1 VFFAKRKTKDS
12 FKIKYII
19 YLLTHLSISEL
30 LLPLPHQTNS
40 KMNIAIVC
48 YPTFGGSGVVAT
60 ELGLSLA
67 RKGHQVHFITYSYPV
82 RLDFLEMNIHF
93 HEVHVEEYPLFHYQ
107 PYELALSSKMAY
119 VVKNYHI
126 DVLHVHYAI
135 PHAYAGY
142 MAKQMLKRENIEV
155 PMITTLHG
163 TDITLVGNHPTY
175 KEAVTFSINE
185 SDAVTSVSQSL
196 KEDTLR
202 LFNVKKDIQV
212 IPNFIDLKKPLPL
225 SPCKRAV
232 MAQPDELI
240 VTHISNF
247 RKVKR
252 IDDVVKVFYGIQ
264 QKLSAKLIMVG
275 DGPEREAADQ
285 LCKDLGIKKKVLFL
299 GNTSDIDRILCFS
312 DLFLLPS
319 QSESFGLSALEAM
332 AAGVPVVSSNAGGL
346 PEVNEEGVSG
356 YLCPIGDVTA
366 MAERAIEIL
375 EDKKRLAQFK
385 KNARQVAHRF
395 DEDKIVPMYEALYEK
410 VKTKNN
416 ALKLEH

>member
-1 VFFAKRKTKDS
+1 
-12 FKIKYII
+12 
-19 YLLTHLSISEL
+19 
-30 LLPLPHQTNS
+30 
-40 KMNIAIVC
+40 MNIAIVC

-60 ELGLSLA
+60 ELGLALA

-119 VVKNYHI
+119 VVKTYNI
-126 DVLHVHYAI
+126 DILHVHYAI

-142 MAKQMLKRENIEV
+142 MAKQMLKREGIEL

-185 SDAVTSVSQSL
+185 SDVVTSVSESL
-196 KEDTLR
+196 KRDTLR
-202 LFNVKKDIQV
+202 LFNVDKDIKV
-212 IPNFIDLKKPLPL
+212 IPNFIGLQKTERV
-225 SPCKRAV
+225 SPCKRSV
-232 MAQPDELI
+232 MASADELI

-252 IDDVVKVFYGIQ
+252 VDDVVRVFYGIQ
-264 QKLSAKLIMVG
+264 QQLPAKLIMVG
-275 DGPEREAADQ
+275 DGPEREIADQ

-299 GNTSDIDRILCFS
+299 GNTSDIDRILCFT

-319 QSESFGLSALEAM
+319 ESESFGLSALEAM

-346 PEVNEEGVSG
+346 SEVNEEGVSG
-356 YLCPIGDVTA
+356 YLCPIGDVQT
-366 MAERAIEIL
+366 MAEKAIYIL
-375 EDKKRLAQFK
+375 SDKNRLAQFK
-385 KNARQVAHRF
+385 QNARKVAARF
-395 DEDKIVPMYEALYEK
+395 DEEKIIPMYEALYYNAIKEK
-410 VKTKNN
+410 
-416 ALKLEH
+416 

>member
-1 VFFAKRKTKDS
+1 
-12 FKIKYII
+12 
-19 YLLTHLSISEL
+19 
-30 LLPLPHQTNS
+30 
-40 KMNIAIVC
+40 MNIAIVC

-60 ELGLSLA
+60 ELGLALA

-119 VVKNYHI
+119 VVKTYNI
-126 DVLHVHYAI
+126 DILHVHYAI

-142 MAKQMLKRENIEV
+142 MAKQMLKREGIEV

-185 SDAVTSVSQSL
+185 SDVVTSVSESL
-196 KEDTLR
+196 KRDTLR
-202 LFNVKKDIQV
+202 LFNVNKDIKV
-212 IPNFIDLKKPLPL
+212 IPNFIGLQKTERV
-225 SPCKRAV
+225 SPCKRSV
-232 MAQPDELI
+232 MASADELI

-252 IDDVVKVFYGIQ
+252 VDDVVRVFYGIQ
-264 QKLSAKLIMVG
+264 QQLPAKLIMVG
-275 DGPEREAADQ
+275 DGPEREIADQ

-299 GNTSDIDRILCFS
+299 GNTSDIDRILCFT

-319 QSESFGLSALEAM
+319 ESESFGLSALEAM
-332 AAGVPVVSSNAGGL
+332 AAGVPIVSSNAGGL
-346 PEVNEEGVSG
+346 SEVNEEGVSG
-356 YLCPIGDVTA
+356 YLCPIGDVQT
-366 MAERAIEIL
+366 MAEKAIYIL
-375 EDKKRLAQFK
+375 SDKDRLAQFK
-385 KNARQVAHRF
+385 QNARKVAARF
-395 DEDKIVPMYEALYEK
+395 DEEKIVPMYEALYYNAIKEK
-410 VKTKNN
+410 
-416 ALKLEH
+416 

>member
-1 VFFAKRKTKDS
+1 
-12 FKIKYII
+12 
-19 YLLTHLSISEL
+19 
-30 LLPLPHQTNS
+30 
-40 KMNIAIVC
+40 MNIAIVC

-60 ELGLSLA
+60 ELGIALA

-119 VVKNYHI
+119 VVKTYNI
-126 DVLHVHYAI
+126 DILHVHYAI

-142 MAKQMLKRENIEV
+142 MAKQMLKREGIEV

-185 SDAVTSVSQSL
+185 SDVVTSVSESL
-196 KEDTLR
+196 KRDTLR
-202 LFNVKKDIQV
+202 LFNVDKDIKV
-212 IPNFIDLKKPLPL
+212 IPNFIGLQKTERV
-225 SPCKRAV
+225 SPCKRSV
-232 MAQPDELI
+232 MASVDELI

-252 IDDVVKVFYGIQ
+252 VDDVVRVFYGIQ
-264 QKLSAKLIMVG
+264 QQLPAKLIMVG
-275 DGPEREAADQ
+275 DGPEREIADQ

-299 GNTSDIDRILCFS
+299 GNTSDIDRILCFT

-319 QSESFGLSALEAM
+319 ESESFGLSALEAM

-346 PEVNEEGVSG
+346 SEVNEEGVSG
-356 YLCPIGDVTA
+356 YLCPIGDVQT
-366 MAERAIEIL
+366 MAEKAIYIL
-375 EDKKRLAQFK
+375 SDKDRLAQFK
-385 KNARQVAHRF
+385 QNARKVAARF
-395 DEDKIVPMYEALYEK
+395 DEEKIIPMYEALYYNAIKEK
-410 VKTKNN
+410 
-416 ALKLEH
+416 

>member
-1 VFFAKRKTKDS
+1 
-12 FKIKYII
+12 
-19 YLLTHLSISEL
+19 
-30 LLPLPHQTNS
+30 
-40 KMNIAIVC
+40 MNIAIVC

-60 ELGLSLA
+60 ELGLALA

-119 VVKNYHI
+119 VVKTYNI
-126 DVLHVHYAI
+126 DILHVHYAI

-142 MAKQMLKRENIEV
+142 MAKQMLKREGIEV

-185 SDAVTSVSQSL
+185 SDVVTSVSESL
-196 KEDTLR
+196 KRDTLR
-202 LFNVKKDIQV
+202 LFNVDKDIKV
-212 IPNFIDLKKPLPL
+212 IPNFIGLQKTERV
-225 SPCKRAV
+225 SPCKRSV
-232 MAQPDELI
+232 MASADELI

-252 IDDVVKVFYGIQ
+252 VDDVVRVFYGIQ
-264 QKLSAKLIMVG
+264 QQLPAKLIMVG
-275 DGPEREAADQ
+275 DGPEREIADQ

-299 GNTSDIDRILCFS
+299 GNTSDIDRILCFT

-319 QSESFGLSALEAM
+319 ESESFGLSALEAM

-346 PEVNEEGVSG
+346 SEVNEEGVSG
-356 YLCPIGDVTA
+356 YLCPIGDVQT
-366 MAERAIEIL
+366 MAEKAIYIL
-375 EDKKRLAQFK
+375 SNKDRLAQFK
-385 KNARQVAHRF
+385 QNARKVAARF
-395 DEDKIVPMYEALYEK
+395 DEEKIIPMYEALYYNAIKEK
-410 VKTKNN
+410 
-416 ALKLEH
+416 

>member
-1 VFFAKRKTKDS
+1 
-12 FKIKYII
+12 
-19 YLLTHLSISEL
+19 
-30 LLPLPHQTNS
+30 
-40 KMNIAIVC
+40 MNIAIVC

-60 ELGLSLA
+60 ELGLALA

-119 VVKNYHI
+119 VVKTYNI
-126 DVLHVHYAI
+126 DILHVHYAI

-142 MAKQMLKRENIEV
+142 MAKQMLKREGIEV

-185 SDAVTSVSQSL
+185 SDVVTSVSESL
-196 KEDTLR
+196 KRDTLR
-202 LFNVKKDIQV
+202 LFNVDKDIKV
-212 IPNFIDLKKPLPL
+212 IPNFIGLQKTERV
-225 SPCKRAV
+225 SPCKRSV
-232 MAQPDELI
+232 MASADELI

-252 IDDVVKVFYGIQ
+252 VDDVVRVFYGIQ
-264 QKLSAKLIMVG
+264 QQLPAKLIMVG
-275 DGPEREAADQ
+275 DGPEREIADQ

-299 GNTSDIDRILCFS
+299 GNTSDIDRILCFT

-319 QSESFGLSALEAM
+319 ESESFGLSALEAM

-346 PEVNEEGVSG
+346 SEVNEEGVSG
-356 YLCPIGDVTA
+356 YLCPIGDVQT
-366 MAERAIEIL
+366 MAEKAIYIL
-375 EDKKRLAQFK
+375 SNKDRLAQFK
-385 KNARQVAHRF
+385 QNARKVAARF
-395 DEDKIVPMYEALYEK
+395 DEEKIIPMYEALYYNTIKEK
-410 VKTKNN
+410 
-416 ALKLEH
+416 